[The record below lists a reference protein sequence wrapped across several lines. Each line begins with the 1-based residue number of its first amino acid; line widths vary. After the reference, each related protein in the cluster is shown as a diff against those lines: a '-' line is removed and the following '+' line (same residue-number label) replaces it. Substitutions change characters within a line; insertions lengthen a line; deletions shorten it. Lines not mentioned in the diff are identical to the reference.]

1 MNGIK
6 VKIGD
11 VKTSNEFDMIKLV
24 VRFIAIS
31 KGLSLSDTELHAL
44 TYFVMNGYSDISRE
58 ALITI
63 KLFKNKSAVYNLI
76 YSFKKYGVVVKK
88 HLGWGIHADFNVY
101 SPDIEVIKLEMLI
114 KK

>member
-1 MNGIK
+1 MKGIR
-6 VKIGD
+6 VKIDD

-24 VRFIAIS
+24 VKIIAIT

-76 YSFKKYGVVVKK
+76 CSFKKYGVVVKK
-88 HLGWGIHADFNVY
+88 NLGFGIHTDFNIY
-101 SPDIEVIKLEMLI
+101 SPDLEVIKLEMLI